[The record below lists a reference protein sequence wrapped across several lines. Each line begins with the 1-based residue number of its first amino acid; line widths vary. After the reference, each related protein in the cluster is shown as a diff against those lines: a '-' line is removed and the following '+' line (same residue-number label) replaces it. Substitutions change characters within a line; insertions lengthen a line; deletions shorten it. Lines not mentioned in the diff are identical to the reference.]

1 MTMLIQAATEAVKST
16 SNLALD
22 GVAIMALI
30 TAGTLAAREYFKSHR
45 GRGRANGNSNGK
57 GPKPGTAPECQAHRD
72 KLIELDTKQEGTKE
86 LLTEVRGDVK
96 KLLRL
101 LPPGE

>member
-1 MTMLIQAATEAVKST
+1 MLIQVATEAAKST
-16 SNLALD
+16 SNIALD

-30 TAGTLAAREYFKSHR
+30 TAGGLATREYFKSR
-45 GRGRANGNSNGK
+45 RGRANGNNNGK
-57 GPKPGTAPECQAHRD
+57 GPKPGSAPACQAHQN
-72 KLIELDTKQEGTKE
+72 KLVELETKQEGTKE

>member
-1 MTMLIQAATEAVKST
+1 MMMLIQVAQEAAKST
-16 SNLALD
+16 SSLTMD

-30 TAGTLAAREYFKSHR
+30 GASGLALREYFKSR
-45 GRGRANGNSNGK
+45 RQPKNGNGK
-57 GPKPGTAPECQAHRD
+57 SLSLKPGTAQECQAHRG
-72 KLIELDTKQEGTKE
+72 KLIELETKQEGTKE